1 MQCVYE
7 LDISLVGHTNTEYVF
22 DMYTA
27 VPEHTWTNWATGH
40 SEEETSCAVGICT
53 GLAAVDYDAEEKG
66 KREVHFPFQLLKDG
80 TSFECSAGEASVPSD
95 KDRILLAIGGSK
107 EQQLLDATV
116 HGRVAAAALGR
127 ALQAGG
133 EDANR
138 FLQAIAAGRLQ
149 RLELDLDG
157 NDGDTVVNMTQLVRA
172 LDCETL
178 QELTITHASKSWSS
192 AGDWLREAI
201 GNRNF
206 DKLTKMDLQGE
217 SSPINAEFIIPCFL
231 QCAYVC

>member
-27 VPEHTWTNWATGH
+27 VAEHTWTNWATGH
-40 SEEETSCAVGICT
+40 PKKETSCAVGICT

-80 TSFECSAGEASVPSD
+80 TSFECSAGEASFPSD

-149 RLELDLDG
+149 RLELDLNR

-178 QELTITHASKSWSS
+178 QELTITRASKSWSS

>member
-7 LDISLVGHTNTEYVF
+7 LDISLVGHTNTEYLF

-27 VPEHTWTNWATGH
+27 VPEHTWKNWANDGK
-40 SEEETSCAVGICT
+40 EETSCAVGICT

-149 RLELDLDG
+149 RLELDLNG

-178 QELTITHASKSWSS
+178 QELTITRASKSWSS

>member
-27 VPEHTWTNWATGH
+27 VAEHSWANWATGCRV
-40 SEEETSCAVGICT
+40 EETSCAVGICT
-53 GLAAVDYDAEEKG
+53 GLAAVDWNAYFKGEREK
-66 KREVHFPFQLLKDG
+66 HFPFQLLKDG
-80 TSFECSAGEASVPSD
+80 ISFECIAGEASVSSD

-127 ALQAGG
+127 ALQTGG
-133 EDANR
+133 EDANM

-149 RLELDLDG
+149 RLELDLDD
-157 NDGDTVVNMTQLVRA
+157 NDGDTVVNMVQLVRA

-178 QELTITHASKSWSS
+178 QELTITQASDGWSS
-192 AGDWLREAI
+192 AGDWLRGAL

-206 DKLTKMDLQGE
+206 DKLTKMDFYGE
-217 SSPINAEFIIPCFL
+217 SLP
-231 QCAYVC
+231 